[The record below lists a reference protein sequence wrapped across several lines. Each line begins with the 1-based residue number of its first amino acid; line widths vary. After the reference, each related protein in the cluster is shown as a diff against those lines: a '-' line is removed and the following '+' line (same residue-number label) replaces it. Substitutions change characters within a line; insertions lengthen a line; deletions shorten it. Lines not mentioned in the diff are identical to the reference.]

1 MGSTVAIAKGGGFTG
16 FGLRRVVLTKM
27 PAIAIIDSIT
37 SFSLGQCPKK
47 NPSFSLC
54 SLSFRKFQQTKNSH
68 MIKFS
73 ELKPG
78 DIVLADYEEKQWEG
92 IVKELN
98 REDKE
103 VCVETDVQQ
112 FWFTPEHL
120 HPIMLNDEQLQKLN
134 FEKQENNGTI
144 KYMKGAFR
152 IQLSKEK
159 GFSDFEIWYREDR
172 RHIKQPLA
180 VHELQNHYYQMTKVE
195 LNED

>member
-1 MGSTVAIAKGGGFTG
+1 
-16 FGLRRVVLTKM
+16 
-27 PAIAIIDSIT
+27 
-37 SFSLGQCPKK
+37 
-47 NPSFSLC
+47 
-54 SLSFRKFQQTKNSH
+54 

-73 ELKPG
+73 ELQPG
-78 DIVLADYEEKQWEG
+78 DIVLADYEDKQWEG
-92 IVKELN
+92 IVKDLN

-120 HPIMLNDEQLQKLN
+120 HPIQLNDEHLRKLH
-134 FEKQENNGTI
+134 FEREVTGSAV

-152 IQLSKEK
+152 ILLSKE
-159 GFSDFEIWYREDR
+159 GDFSDFEMWYREDR
-172 RHIKQPLA
+172 RHMKHPIA

>member
-1 MGSTVAIAKGGGFTG
+1 
-16 FGLRRVVLTKM
+16 
-27 PAIAIIDSIT
+27 
-37 SFSLGQCPKK
+37 
-47 NPSFSLC
+47 
-54 SLSFRKFQQTKNSH
+54 

-78 DIVLADYEEKQWEG
+78 DIVLADYEGKQWEG
-92 IVKELN
+92 IVKDLN

-112 FWFTPEHL
+112 FWFTPDQL
-120 HPIMLNDEQLQKLN
+120 YPVLLDDSQLQKLH
-134 FEKQENNGTI
+134 FEKQESDGTV
-144 KYMKGAFR
+144 KYKKDAFR
-152 IQLSKEK
+152 ILLSKDK
-159 GFSDFEIWYREDR
+159 GFSDFEMWYREDR

>member
-120 HPIMLNDEQLQKLN
+120 HPILLNDEQLRKLN

>member
-1 MGSTVAIAKGGGFTG
+1 
-16 FGLRRVVLTKM
+16 
-27 PAIAIIDSIT
+27 
-37 SFSLGQCPKK
+37 
-47 NPSFSLC
+47 
-54 SLSFRKFQQTKNSH
+54 

-78 DIVLADYEEKQWEG
+78 DLVLANYEGQQWQG

-112 FWFTPEHL
+112 FWFKPNEL
-120 HPIMLNDEQLQKLN
+120 QAIPLDESQLLKLN
-134 FEKQENNGTI
+134 FQKQENGEGI

-152 IQLSKEK
+152 IMVPQQTS
-159 GFSDFEIWYREDR
+159 FSDFEMWYREDR
-172 RHIKQPLA
+172 RHIRQPIA

-195 LNED
+195 LNQD

>member
-1 MGSTVAIAKGGGFTG
+1 
-16 FGLRRVVLTKM
+16 
-27 PAIAIIDSIT
+27 
-37 SFSLGQCPKK
+37 
-47 NPSFSLC
+47 
-54 SLSFRKFQQTKNSH
+54 

-78 DIVLADYEEKQWEG
+78 DIVLADYEDKQWEG

-103 VCVETDVQQ
+103 VCVQTDVQP

-120 HPIMLNDEQLQKLN
+120 HPILLNDDQLQKLH
-134 FEKQENNGTI
+134 FEKEENNGTI

-159 GFSDFEIWYREDR
+159 GFSDFDMWYREDR
-172 RHIKQPLA
+172 RHIKQPIA

>member
-1 MGSTVAIAKGGGFTG
+1 
-16 FGLRRVVLTKM
+16 
-27 PAIAIIDSIT
+27 
-37 SFSLGQCPKK
+37 
-47 NPSFSLC
+47 
-54 SLSFRKFQQTKNSH
+54 

-78 DIVLADYEEKQWEG
+78 DIVLADYEEQRWEG
-92 IVKELN
+92 IVKDLN

-112 FWFTPEHL
+112 FWFTPDHL
-120 HPIMLNDEQLQKLN
+120 YPILLDDGQLQKLH
-134 FEKQENNGTI
+134 FEKQESNGAI
-144 KYMKGAFR
+144 KYLKGAFR
-152 IQLSKEK
+152 ILLSKEK

-172 RHIKQPLA
+172 RHITQPLA

>member
-1 MGSTVAIAKGGGFTG
+1 
-16 FGLRRVVLTKM
+16 
-27 PAIAIIDSIT
+27 
-37 SFSLGQCPKK
+37 
-47 NPSFSLC
+47 
-54 SLSFRKFQQTKNSH
+54 

-78 DIVLADYEEKQWEG
+78 DIVLADYEDKQWEG

-112 FWFTPEHL
+112 FWFTPDHL
-120 HPIMLNDEQLQKLN
+120 HPIPVDEGQLQKLH
-134 FEKQENNGTI
+134 FEKQEGDSTL
-144 KYMKGAFR
+144 KFMKGAFR
-152 IQLSKEK
+152 ILISKDR
-159 GFSDFEIWYREDR
+159 GFNDFEIWYREDR
-172 RHIKQPLA
+172 RHIKQPMA